1 MVSCTYNTETLKD
14 LTFVSN
20 EGYTKDFHYTV
31 SQFLWLILLILGTKQ
46 TWFTSEQ
53 YL

>member
-20 EGYTKDFHYTV
+20 DGYTKHVHYTL
-31 SQFLWLILLILGTKQ
+31 SISSLLLG
-46 TWFTSEQ
+46 
-53 YL
+53 LP